1 MFGHAHAVFPSKDFA
16 GIKGADIAK
25 GTLNGVPAVMPGM
38 WGDHLGV
45 VDLVLNND
53 SGKWQ
58 VSAAKAEARPI
69 YDAAAKKSL
78 AAEDSN
84 MVAVLKA
91 DHDATREFVGKPIG
105 QSSDNMYSYGA
116 GAGRPDRTG
125 SQHGPESL
133 CGALYSGRPGSGEA
147 AGTLRRRAV

>member
-1 MFGHAHAVFPSKDFA
+1 MPLCSATRTPSSRAKILPVLKA
-16 GIKGADIAK
+16 RISRK

-105 QSSDNMYSYGA
+105 KSSDKMYS
-116 GAGRPDRTG
+116 
-125 SQHGPESL
+125 
-133 CGALYSGRPGSGEA
+133 
-147 AGTLRRRAV
+147 